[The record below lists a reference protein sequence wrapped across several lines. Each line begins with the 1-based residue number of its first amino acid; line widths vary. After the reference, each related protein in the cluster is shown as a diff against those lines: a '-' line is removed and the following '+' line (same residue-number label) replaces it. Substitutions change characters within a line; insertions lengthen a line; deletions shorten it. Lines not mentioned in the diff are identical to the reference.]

1 MIEVVIAL
9 CYALGAWLYS
19 ILRYYDLW
27 KRGKV
32 PVVFFAFLHVFSLIV
47 VFLFETGISA
57 MISDVVSVIMHAYS
71 VIYGSVMI
79 LTPILCFV
87 RGIVRFIGKKAGC
100 SGKIYRFFNHPTK
113 LILGFFVVTM
123 CVGAVIFWKSRCIS
137 WEETVILQEDKKEPV
152 KDTSIVYISNCFV
165 GSDMTAHAFDS
176 LVEKVNEKKPDV
188 IAQTS
193 RKEAKWKRL
202 YEGQQLLNKKLKIA
216 LFAAVVLLIGFVV
229 INFRFEYSIFTYF
242 TNYKANMEEDLIDKY
257 EKWEERLQ
265 QKEDSLNQ

>member
-1 MIEVVIAL
+1 
-9 CYALGAWLYS
+9 
-19 ILRYYDLW
+19 
-27 KRGKV
+27 
-32 PVVFFAFLHVFSLIV
+32 
-47 VFLFETGISA
+47 
-57 MISDVVSVIMHAYS
+57 MIS
-71 VIYGSVMI
+71 
-79 LTPILCFV
+79 
-87 RGIVRFIGKKAGC
+87 
-100 SGKIYRFFNHPTK
+100 
-113 LILGFFVVTM
+113 
-123 CVGAVIFWKSRCIS
+123 
-137 WEETVILQEDKKEPV
+137 QENKKEPV

-188 IAQTS
+188 IAQAS

-216 LFAAVVLLIGFVV
+216 LFAAVVLLVGFVV

-242 TNYKANMEEDLIDKY
+242 TNYKANMEEELIDKY

>member
-9 CYALGAWLYS
+9 CFALGAWFYS

-32 PVVFFAFLHVFSLIV
+32 PVVFFAFLHIISIV
-47 VFLFETGISA
+47 VLFLYETGISA

-79 LTPILCFV
+79 LTPVLCFV

-123 CVGAVIFWKSRCIS
+123 CVGAVICWKSRCIS
-137 WEETVILQEDKKEPV
+137 WEETVISQEDKKEPV

-165 GSDMTAHAFDS
+165 GSDMTAHAFDT